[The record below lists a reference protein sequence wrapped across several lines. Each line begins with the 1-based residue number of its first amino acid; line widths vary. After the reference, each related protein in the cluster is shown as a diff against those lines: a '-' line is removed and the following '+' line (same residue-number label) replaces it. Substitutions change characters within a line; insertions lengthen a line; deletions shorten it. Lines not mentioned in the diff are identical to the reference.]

1 MIGGS
6 GDCHLQQATFRRCRS
21 LKGVIPRLN
30 DGTQLA
36 GYQERLRET
45 ATHGRNLV
53 GSSAG
58 QSVAIHQ
65 NSVLAW
71 IGTAE
76 TQLRNI
82 FIDPSTWEHLYGERH
97 WQIYGLTQESPRAI
111 ELINNEAT
119 LQAVRLEELADRLK
133 QLSDRLAAAPGHL
146 TVLDTNVLL
155 HFLPPD
161 QVDWPDVV
169 DMPEVRLVLPLRVV
183 EELDEKKYTARDNL
197 ADRARRLLS
206 QLRTQL
212 APSSGGP
219 TQLRKNV
226 TIEVPVDDAPRRRT
240 LDADQEILDI
250 CRELQ
255 SGGHPAK
262 LVTLVT
268 DDTGM
273 TLRATAQGT
282 RVVAMP
288 ETYLRRK
295 PEPEPGDA

>member
-1 MIGGS
+1 M
-6 GDCHLQQATFRRCRS
+6 
-21 LKGVIPRLN
+21 IPRLK

-36 GYQERLRET
+36 DAQRRLGET

-58 QSVAIHQ
+58 QTVSIHQ
-65 NSVLAW
+65 NSFLAW
-71 IGTAE
+71 VGTAE

-82 FIDPSTWEHLYGERH
+82 FIDASTWEHLYGDRH
-97 WQIYGLTQESPRAI
+97 WQVYALTKESPRAI
-111 ELINNEAT
+111 ELINNEASF
-119 LQAVRLEELADRLK
+119 QAAWLEELAGRLK
-133 QLSDRLAAAPGHL
+133 QLSDRLGAAQGHL

-155 HFLPPD
+155 HFQPPEE
-161 QVDWPDVV
+161 VDWPAVV
-169 DMPEVRLVLPLRVV
+169 GTPEVRLVLPLRVV

-206 QLRTQL
+206 QLRSQL
-212 APSSGGP
+212 APSAGGP
-219 TQLRKNV
+219 TPLRDNV
-226 TIEVPVDDAPRRRT
+226 TIEVPVDDGPRQRT
-240 LDADQEILDI
+240 LDADQEILDA

-255 SGGHPAK
+255 SVGEGVT

-273 TLRATAQGT
+273 SLRAMAQGT

-288 ETYLRRK
+288 ETYLRRTPK
-295 PEPEPGDA
+295 SEPADE

>member
-1 MIGGS
+1 MPGWSHPG
-6 GDCHLQQATFRRCRS
+6 RS
-21 LKGVIPRLN
+21 FTGVIPRLK

-36 GYQERLRET
+36 DAQRRLCET

-58 QSVAIHQ
+58 QSVPIHQ
-65 NSVLAW
+65 NSFLAW
-71 IGTAE
+71 VGTAE
-76 TQLRNI
+76 SQLRNI
-82 FIDPSTWEHLYGERH
+82 FIDPSTWERLYGERH

-119 LQAVRLEELADRLK
+119 FQAAWLEELADRLK

-155 HFLPPD
+155 HFQPPD
-161 QVDWPDVV
+161 QVDWPAIVGT
-169 DMPEVRLVLPLRVV
+169 PEVRLVIPLRVV

-212 APSSGGP
+212 APSAGGP
-219 TQLRKNV
+219 TPLREKV
-226 TIEVPVDDAPRRRT
+226 TIEVPVDDGPRRRT
-240 LDADQEILDI
+240 LDADQEILDT

-255 SGGHPAK
+255 SGGQGVTF
-262 LVTLVT
+262 VTLVS
-268 DDTGM
+268 DDTGI
-273 TLRATAQGT
+273 TLRATAEGI

-288 ETYLRRK
+288 EVYLRRK
-295 PEPEPGDA
+295 PKPENDEP

>member
-1 MIGGS
+1 MSGTTRLVRDGS
-6 GDCHLQQATFRRCRS
+6 HPRRS
-21 LKGVIPRLN
+21 LTNVIPRLR

-36 GYQERLRET
+36 DAQLRLGET

-58 QSVAIHQ
+58 QTVSIHQ
-65 NSVLAW
+65 NSFLAW
-71 IGTAE
+71 VGTAE
-76 TQLRNI
+76 TQLRNV
-82 FIDPSTWEHLYGERH
+82 FVDPSTWEHLYGDRH

-119 LQAVRLEELADRLK
+119 FQAAWLEELADRLK
-133 QLSDRLAAAPGHL
+133 QLSDRLGAAPGHL

-155 HFLPPD
+155 HFQPPD
-161 QVDWPDVV
+161 QVDWPAVV
-169 DMPEVRLVLPLRVV
+169 GTPEVRLVLPLRVV

-212 APSSGGP
+212 APSTGGP
-219 TQLRKNV
+219 TPLRENV
-226 TIEVPVDDAPRRRT
+226 TIEVPLDDSPRRRT
-240 LDADQEILDI
+240 LDADQEILAT

-255 SGGHPAK
+255 SGGQGVT

-273 TLRATAQGT
+273 TLRAAAQGT

-288 ETYLRRK
+288 ETYLRRRPK
-295 PEPEPGDA
+295 PEPADE